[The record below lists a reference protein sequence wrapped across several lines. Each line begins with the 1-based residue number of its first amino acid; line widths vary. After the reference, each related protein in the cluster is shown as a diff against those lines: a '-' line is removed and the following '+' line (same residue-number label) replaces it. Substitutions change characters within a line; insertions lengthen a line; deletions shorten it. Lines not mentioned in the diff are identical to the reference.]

1 MCQAPTYRSIWAR
14 IERSWV
20 LPTFRPMV
28 PSANELVSSA
38 VPIDSEGRRKS
49 EPVEG
54 EKINKS

>member
-1 MCQAPTYRSIWAR
+1 
-14 IERSWV
+14 
-20 LPTFRPMV
+20 MV